1 MAKEIALENKH
12 STIDLSSQRFINII
26 DTTLRNGEQ
35 AAGVV
40 FSKHEKIRIVKMLD
54 EIGIPEVEIGTPTLG
69 PLEREIIKEIVS
81 SKPTCKLFTYCEA
94 FPENIAFSA
103 ECGVKNIIM
112 NISTSDLH
120 IKVKYGKTRTWVL
133 NKLRE
138 TISEAKHNDLNFIV
152 SAEDATRTDLEFLLK
167 VLNIAEKR
175 EALRFRIC
183 DTVSRLDPF
192 RTFLLLNTIV
202 SITDFPIE
210 VYNHNDF
217 GMATANAMAAVRA
230 GAKSLV
236 TSVNGIGEGTGNAAL
251 EEIVMALKYLEGID
265 LGINT
270 AKFREISEYV
280 AKASARAIP
289 VWKAIVGTNVFAHES
304 GIHADGVLKNPKN
317 YEVFEPGEVGLTR
330 QLVVGKHSGSHT
342 ILHKFK
348 EFGIDLTINEANE
361 ILSMARAMAVD
372 LKRPLFE
379 KELMYIYNDYVQR
392 KAAEKSK
399 GIEE

>member
-1 MAKEIALENKH
+1 MAKEKYAEKRA
-12 STIDLSSQRFINII
+12 DMEQRFVNII

-40 FSKHEKIRIVKMLD
+40 FSKHEKIRIAKMLD
-54 EIGIPEVEIGTPTLG
+54 EIGIPEIEIGTPTLG

-81 SKPTCKLFTYCEA
+81 SKPSAKLFTYCEA
-94 FPENIAFSA
+94 FPENIAFA
-103 ECGVKNIIM
+103 LECGVRNVII
-112 NISTSDLH
+112 NISTSELH

-133 NKLRE
+133 NQLRE
-138 TISEAKHNDLNFIV
+138 TMSEARHNNLNFII

-167 VLNIAEKR
+167 VLGVAERKG
-175 EALRFRIC
+175 AARFRIC

-192 RTFLLLNTIV
+192 RTFLLLSTI
-202 SITDFPIE
+202 INATGFPIE

-217 GMATANAMAAVRA
+217 GMATANAMAAIRA

-251 EEIVMALKYLEGID
+251 EEIVMALKYLEDLD

-280 AKASARAIP
+280 AKASARAMP

-304 GIHADGVLKNPKN
+304 GIHADGVLKNPRN
-317 YEVFEPGEVGLTR
+317 YEVFDPGEVGLTR

-348 EFGIDLTINEANE
+348 EFGIDLTINEAND

-379 KELMYIYNDYVQR
+379 KELMYIYNEYLE
-392 KAAEKSK
+392 KKKTKEKEEAEA
-399 GIEE
+399 

>member
-1 MAKEIALENKH
+1 MAPELKEKKY
-12 STIDLSSQRFINII
+12 INII

-40 FSKHEKIRIVKMLD
+40 FSKHENIRIAKILD
-54 EIGIPEVEIGTPTLG
+54 EIGIPEIEIGTPSLG
-69 PLEREIIKEIVS
+69 PLERDIIREIVNANL
-81 SKPTCKLFTYCEA
+81 KARLFTYCEA
-94 FPENIAFSA
+94 FPENIAHA
-103 ECGVKNIIM
+103 VDCGIKNIII

-120 IKVKYGKTRTWVL
+120 IKEKYNKTRTWVL
-133 NKLRE
+133 NQLRD
-138 TISEAKHNDLNFIV
+138 TISEAKSKGLNFII

-167 VLNIAEKR
+167 VLRIAQKK
-175 EALRFRIC
+175 EAYRFRIC
-183 DTVSRLDPF
+183 DTVSSLDPF
-192 RTFLLLNTIV
+192 RTFLLVNSILNNV
-202 SITDFPIE
+202 DFPIE

-230 GAKSLV
+230 GAVSLV
-236 TSVNGIGEGTGNAAL
+236 TSINGLGEGTGNAAL
-251 EEIVMALKYLEGID
+251 EEIVMALKYLEDID

-270 AKFREISEYV
+270 SKFREISEYV

-304 GIHADGVLKNPKN
+304 GIHADGVLKNPRN

-348 EFGIDLTINEANE
+348 EFGIDLTVNEANE
-361 ILSMARAMAVD
+361 LLTLARSMSVD

-379 KELMYIYNDYVQR
+379 KELMYIYKDYEEKKKSAGEEND
-392 KAAEKSK
+392 SDD
-399 GIEE
+399 

>member
-1 MAKEIALENKH
+1 MAKEK
-12 STIDLSSQRFINII
+12 SSEKKVTGEQKSVNII

-40 FSKHEKIRIVKMLD
+40 FSKHEKIRIAKMLD
-54 EIGIPEVEIGTPTLG
+54 EIGIPEIEIGTPTLG

-81 SKPTCKLFTYCEA
+81 SKPSAKLFTYCEA
-94 FPENIAFSA
+94 FPENIAFA
-103 ECGVKNIIM
+103 VDCGVKDVII

-133 NKLRE
+133 NQLRE
-138 TISEAKHNDLNFIV
+138 TTSEARRNNLNFIV

-167 VLNIAEKR
+167 VLSVAEKKG
-175 EALRFRIC
+175 AARFRIC

-192 RTFLLLNTIV
+192 RTFLLLNTI
-202 SITDFPIE
+202 INTTNFTIE

-217 GMATANAMAAVRA
+217 GMATANAMAAIRA

-251 EEIVMALKYLEGID
+251 EEIVMALKYLEDID
-265 LGINT
+265 LGVNT

-289 VWKAIVGTNVFAHES
+289 VWKAIIGTNVFAHES
-304 GIHADGVLKNPKN
+304 GIHADGVLKNPRN

-342 ILHKFK
+342 IIHKFK
-348 EFGIDLTINEANE
+348 EFGIDLTTNEAND
-361 ILSMARAMAVD
+361 ILSMTRAMAID

-379 KELMYIYNDYVQR
+379 KELMYIYNEYLE
-392 KAAEKSK
+392 KKKTKEEEEAEV
-399 GIEE
+399 